1 VPSRQATRARP
12 LNRRH
17 ASIVCS
23 RRSRVFASILVS
35 ALALG
40 ALALNAAAVTAPS
53 SKVSQISLAASP
65 SLVSTGSSVT
75 LTGALSST
83 AGAQPN
89 GAHPAMAGV
98 HLVLFHRLVPNR
110 AFTEVGTLQTQAG
123 GSFAVDPASMEG
135 PITTNRRWYIQ
146 AIGPNGQIIA
156 RSRFV
161 KVRVLAALT
170 VDPAPGSI
178 LTGQATTFTG
188 TISPAHTDERVALQR
203 LEGGHWVPLEHTVA
217 TVTNGGF
224 SITHTFGEASRR
236 GPAMLRICFPG
247 DALNV
252 RNCTTPF
259 AVTIQRPVRPE
270 RVRHQGKP
278 RHKREVKQ
286 LARQHRQEARQKR
299 IQEREERKHKR
310 EEERRQR
317 QENRQKRL
325 LARQE
330 RHKHRHNRA
339 AHR

>member
-1 VPSRQATRARP
+1 MPSRQATRARP

-17 ASIVCS
+17 ASIVRS

-40 ALALNAAAVTAPS
+40 ALALNAAAVTAP
-53 SKVSQISLAASP
+53 VSQISLSASP

-75 LTGALSST
+75 LTGALSSAAAT
-83 AGAQPN
+83 QSN
-89 GAHPAMAGV
+89 GAHPAVAGV

-110 AFTEVGTLQTQAG
+110 AFTEVGTLQTQTG

-135 PITTNRRWYIQ
+135 PITTNRRWYVQ
-146 AIGPNGQIIA
+146 AIGPNGQIVA

-170 VDPAPGSI
+170 VNPAPGSI

-188 TISPAHTDERVALQR
+188 TISPAHADERVALQR

-236 GPAMLRICFPG
+236 LPAMLRICFPG

-252 RNCTTPF
+252 RNCTAPC
-259 AVTIQRPVRPE
+259 AVIIQRPVRPG
-270 RVRHQGKP
+270 RVRHQGKL

-286 LARQHRQEARQKR
+286 LARQRRQEARQKR

-325 LARQE
+325 LAHQE
-330 RHKHRHNRA
+330 RHRHSHNRA